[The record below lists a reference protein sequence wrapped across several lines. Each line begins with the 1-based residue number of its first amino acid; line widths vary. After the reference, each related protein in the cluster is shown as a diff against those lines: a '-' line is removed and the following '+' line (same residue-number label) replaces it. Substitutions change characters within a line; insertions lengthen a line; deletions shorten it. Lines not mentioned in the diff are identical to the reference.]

1 MSDLLEFFRAVFSNW
16 LATVGVILTILSFF
30 QPLIEKYFKWTV
42 SARILWTIGGICLLI
57 AIYQAWSDE
66 HQKAVQAS
74 NSELLLQR
82 QQHLNRLQAVLK
94 KDATNLLEVARRL
107 NDWEG
112 QVADTSQASYQ
123 ADFDSFW
130 RPEVLS
136 DDIKNH
142 FKEYAE
148 EKEMLRHQ
156 VEMHDQTFRDTLH
169 FAEKLI
175 TPTNLSEH
183 IRKKVA
189 IAYLDKCR
197 GKGPGIELRI
207 SPDSFGWSWHGGSGG
222 SSGPNVKP
230 PEDIISTLKTFESFK
245 PDAALVSRCASLTE
259 HTKVIAEKAKNLSQK
274 ALTLAERTYL
284 YGTCPYLD
292 TKNK

>member
-82 QQHLNRLQAVLK
+82 QQHLNRLQAVLR
-94 KDATNLLEVARRL
+94 KDATNLSEVARRVGGI
-107 NDWEG
+107 EG
-112 QVADTSQASYQ
+112 RVADIDQASYQ

-136 DDIKNH
+136 DDLKNH
-142 FKEYAE
+142 YKEYHE
-148 EKEMLRHQ
+148 EKELLRHQ
-156 VEMHDQTFRDTLH
+156 VESHDREFRDTLNV
-169 FAEKLI
+169 AAKLVS
-175 TPTNLSEH
+175 PTNLVINLENRTGGLTRH
-183 IRKKVA
+183 
-189 IAYLDKCR
+189 
-197 GKGPGIELRI
+197 GKSLYR
-207 SPDSFGWSWHGGSGG
+207 
-222 SSGPNVKP
+222 
-230 PEDIISTLKTFESFK
+230 TLCPVMNF
-245 PDAALVSRCASLTE
+245 VS
-259 HTKVIAEKAKNLSQK
+259 
-274 ALTLAERTYL
+274 
-284 YGTCPYLD
+284 
-292 TKNK
+292 